1 MYWTGRRLV
10 RGRRDGRLVQDL
22 PPLRSVMPALMRT
35 RLEGTVY
42 YTQHLDVEHLVDWLD
57 LTNAGR
63 PEAERLRFFHVF
75 LTAFARLYRV
85 RPELNR
91 FVSGGRT
98 YEHHDITFSFTVKQA
113 LTDEAQEVQSSIVF
127 TGTETV
133 DEVRDIVDQELGRA
147 RQTDDSASGQL
158 IGTLGRLPAP
168 VIAGV
173 ARVVWA
179 LDGLNLLP
187 RVLQEA
193 MPIYASAYLVNLG
206 SLGAEAPLHH
216 LYQHGTT
223 SVFCAIGT
231 ITPQA
236 VVDDTGQIGVRR
248 RVDVVYTVDERV
260 TDGFYLVRSSEVLQ
274 RMMDDPDALLR
285 APQDTT
291 GQD

>member
-1 MYWTGRRLV
+1 MYWTGRRLA

-22 PPLRSVMPALMRT
+22 PALRSVMPALMRT
-35 RLEGTVY
+35 RLEGTIY
-42 YTQHLDVEHLVDWLD
+42 YAQHLDVEHLMDWLD
-57 LTNAGR
+57 RINGGR
-63 PEAERLRFFHVF
+63 PEAERIRFFHVF

-127 TGTETV
+127 SGTETV
-133 DEVRDIVDQELGRA
+133 DEVRGIVERELGRA
-147 RQTDDSASGQL
+147 RNSDDSASDHL
-158 IGTLGRLPAP
+158 VATLGRLPAP
-168 VIAGV
+168 VLAGV

-179 LDGLNLLP
+179 LDGVNLLP
-187 RVLQEA
+187 RFLQEA
-193 MPIYASAYLVNLG
+193 IPVYASAYLVNLG
-206 SLGAEAPLHH
+206 SLGAEAPFHH

-223 SVFCAIGT
+223 SVFCAVGT
-231 ITPQA
+231 IRPQP
-236 VVDDTGQIGVRR
+236 VVDDSGEITVRR

-274 RMMDDPDALLR
+274 QMMDDPQALLR
-285 APQDTT
+285 RPPEGPEQV
-291 GQD
+291 